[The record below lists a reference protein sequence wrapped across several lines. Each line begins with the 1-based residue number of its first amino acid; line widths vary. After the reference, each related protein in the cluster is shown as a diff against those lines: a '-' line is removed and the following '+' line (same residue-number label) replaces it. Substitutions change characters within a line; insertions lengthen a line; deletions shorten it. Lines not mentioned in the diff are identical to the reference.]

1 MKKKQCSHSFRL
13 LYYPFLKK
21 MRLTILLLIIA
32 VFNSYATQS
41 YSQSTKFTIVQ
52 NNAMLEKVL
61 KEVEQQS
68 EFRFFYN
75 GKVNIEKTVNI
86 NIRKKDIHELLDKV
100 FQQTNIGYEIIGHQ
114 IVLFPKTA
122 EKKIISQPLPSNQTQ
137 KKTVIIKGKI
147 TGKNNETLPGVSIFV
162 KGTTHGA
169 VSDENGCYSIE
180 VPANGL
186 SNTELAI
193 SYVSYLPQVI
203 SVHNRTLINIT
214 LKPDIKELGEI
225 VVLAYGAQKKVAITG
240 AINTVNT
247 KEITKSSSA
256 NLTNALAGKLA
267 GLTSMQNGGGQ
278 PGMDN
283 ATLYLR
289 GAATLNDNSPLIMI
303 DGVPRSNIRTL
314 DANEVES
321 VSILKDASATAVF
334 GVRGANGVILITTK
348 RGTEGK
354 AQLNLNV
361 MQSYTSF
368 TCEPSRLH
376 STDYLRLRNEAFV
389 NDGEGIHYSDDVIAK
404 YQNPLA
410 GLNPADP
417 DYAKK
422 AIIRQ
427 YMYPDHDY
435 YRELIR
441 RYTPE
446 TRIDMNISGGTKQLS
461 YFTNAA
467 YLHQG
472 GNLNT
477 EPKSQLG
484 YDPAAKMDRFT
495 FRSNLDY
502 KITPSLSAFLN
513 LGSYIEKVNMPSAA
527 LYGGDNN
534 WMMTDLIYQ
543 AQTILPITPGPT
555 TIDGFG
561 IAPGQVIDPGYLD
574 RTSFEIMN
582 RKGFRKDTRSNL
594 NSSLGVTWDLS
605 ELVTPGLNL
614 KGMISYDSYA
624 GTTMD
629 GTKSEPLYRLNIDY
643 TTDQLTYFNTRPDEL
658 PLSIGKSSSSNFSIN
673 VQGSVNY
680 NRKFGLH
687 EVGAMILAQRD
698 YWNVAGGSSTT
709 LIPYNVIGMAGRATY
724 AYDNRY
730 FGEFDMGY
738 NGSEQFAPNHRFGF
752 FPAVSASWVLSNEQ
766 FLKDN
771 SFITNLKLRAS
782 CGKVGND
789 KMGSQRFLYLD
800 HTEMSANGNTLGSLG
815 KGQCVAEGLRGN
827 PYLSWESSMKKNMG
841 IDFQFFKDLS
851 GSFDY
856 FNEHRSKIL
865 ISRNTVPQFQGVNL
879 SNIPYQNMGIVYN
892 HGWEAVLTY
901 QKSITKDLSFAIKG
915 NYSNNHNIVKCDDEV
930 LRDETYLYRTRVEGH
945 PLNQCWGY
953 QINWKDKGGYWVS
966 ADEIKNSG
974 LTYGFGASPRVGD
987 FKYIDQNGDKVID
1000 ERDQVPIGY
1009 SSIPQ
1014 VNYGASLDVNFMN
1027 FDFSIFF
1034 QGVGKYSGYYSGNGV
1049 VEYTKNGTF
1058 FDYTR
1063 NAWTLDRYQK
1073 GEKITY
1079 PALST
1084 HATSNH
1090 IPNDFFI
1097 MNRAFTRLKD
1107 IELGYTLP
1115 KEVLHIMGV
1124 SQIRLSVGGQ
1134 NLYVW
1139 DHLRMGHLDPEN
1151 NSSDGYPSTKMINF
1165 GLKVTF

>member
-1 MKKKQCSHSFRL
+1 MK
-13 LYYPFLKK
+13 
-21 MRLTILLLIIA
+21 LTILLLTIT
-32 VFNSYATQS
+32 VFNSFATQS
-41 YSQSTKFTIVQ
+41 YSQNTKFTIVQ

-75 GKVNIEKTVNI
+75 EKVNVEKRINI
-86 NIRKKDIHELLDKV
+86 NIRQKDIHELLDKI
-100 FQQTNIGYEIIGHQ
+100 FQQTDISYEIIGHQ
-114 IVLFPKTA
+114 IALFPKIA
-122 EKKIISQPLPSNQTQ
+122 GKKNTPQPQPIVQPQ
-137 KKTVIIKGKI
+137 KKTITIKGKI
-147 TGKNNETLPGVSIFV
+147 TGKNNETLPGVSILV

-169 VSDENGCYSIE
+169 VSDENGYYTIE
-180 VPANGL
+180 LPT
-186 SNTELAI
+186 TELKNAQLVI
-193 SYVSYLPQVI
+193 SYVSYLPQTI
-203 SVHNRTLINIT
+203 PVHNQTIINII
-214 LKPDIKELGEI
+214 LKPDIKELDEI
-225 VVLAYGAQKKVAITG
+225 VVLAYGAQKKVAVTG
-240 AINTVNT
+240 AINTVST
-247 KEITKSSSA
+247 KELTKSSSA
-256 NLTNALAGKLA
+256 NLANALAGKLA

-321 VSILKDASATAVF
+321 ISILKDASATAVF

-348 RGTEGK
+348 RGAEGK

-368 TCEPSRLH
+368 TREPSRLH
-376 STDYLRLRNEAFV
+376 STDYLKLRNEAFI
-389 NDGEGIHYSDDVIAK
+389 NDGEGVHYSDNVIAK

-410 GLNPADP
+410 GLDPSDP
-417 DYAKK
+417 DYATK
-422 AIIRQ
+422 ANIRK
-427 YMYPDHDY
+427 YMYPDHNY

-446 TRIDMNISGGTKQLS
+446 TRVDMNISGGTKQLS
-461 YFTNAA
+461 YFTNAS

-477 EPKSQLG
+477 EPKSLLG

-502 KITPSLSAFLN
+502 NITKSLSAFLN
-513 LGSYIEKVNMPSAA
+513 LGSYIERVNMPSAS
-527 LYGGDNN
+527 LYGGDTN

-561 IAPGQVIDPGYLD
+561 VAPGQVIDPGYLD

-594 NSSLGVTWDLS
+594 NSSLGATWDLS
-605 ELVTPGLNL
+605 KLVTPGLNL

-624 GTTMD
+624 GTSMD
-629 GTKSEPLYRLNIDY
+629 GAKSEPLYRLNIDY
-643 TTDQLTYFNTRPDEL
+643 NADQLTYFNTRPDEQ
-658 PLSIGKSSSSNFSIN
+658 PLIVSKSSSSNFLIN
-673 VQGSVNY
+673 LQGSVNY
-680 NRKFGLH
+680 NQKFGLH
-687 EVGAMILAQRD
+687 EVGGMILAQRD
-698 YWNVAGGSSTT
+698 YWNVTGGSSTT

-724 AYDNRY
+724 AYNNRY

-752 FPAVSASWVLSNEQ
+752 FPAFSASWVLSNEQ

-789 KMGSQRFLYLD
+789 KMGGQRFLYLD

-815 KGQCVAEGLRGN
+815 NEKGQGQGQCVAEGLRGN
-827 PYLSWESSMKKNMG
+827 PYLSWESSMKKNLG
-841 IDFQFFKDLS
+841 VDFQFFKDLS

-856 FNEHRSKIL
+856 FKENRSKIL
-865 ISRNTVPQFQGVNL
+865 ISRNTVPEFQGVDL
-879 SNIPYQNMGIVYN
+879 SYIPYQNMGIVYN
-892 HGWEAVLTY
+892 RGWEAVLNY
-901 QKSITKDLSFAIKG
+901 QKSITKDFSFAIRG
-915 NYSNNHNIVKCDDEV
+915 NYSNNHNVVKCSDEV
-930 LRDETYLYRTRVEGH
+930 LRDETYVYRTRIEGH

-953 QINWKDKGGYWVS
+953 MINWKDKGGYWVS
-966 ADEIKNSG
+966 TDEIKNSG

-1000 ERDQVPIGY
+1000 EKDQVPIGY
-1009 SSIPQ
+1009 STIPR

-1034 QGVGKYSGYYSGNGV
+1034 QGVGKYSRYYNGPGV
-1049 VEYTKNGTF
+1049 VEYTKNGTY

-1063 NAWTLDRYQK
+1063 NAWTLERYLN

-1090 IPNDFFI
+1090 VPNDFFI
-1097 MNRAFTRLKD
+1097 MNRAFTRLKN

-1115 KEVLHIMGV
+1115 KEALRVIGV
-1124 SQIRLSVGGQ
+1124 SQMRLSVGGQ